1 MPITVNVVSE
11 EEYGKWLEKAKI
23 EFAKEDIKN
32 NIKVAKTIK
41 EIK

>member
-11 EEYGKWLEKAKI
+11 EEYNKWLEEAKVK
-23 EFAKEDIKN
+23 FAKEEIKN
-32 NIKVAKTIK
+32 NIKVAKKIK

>member
-11 EEYGKWLEKAKI
+11 EEYNKWLEKAKV
-23 EFAKEDIKN
+23 EFAKEKINN
-32 NIKVAKTIK
+32 NIKVAKKIM